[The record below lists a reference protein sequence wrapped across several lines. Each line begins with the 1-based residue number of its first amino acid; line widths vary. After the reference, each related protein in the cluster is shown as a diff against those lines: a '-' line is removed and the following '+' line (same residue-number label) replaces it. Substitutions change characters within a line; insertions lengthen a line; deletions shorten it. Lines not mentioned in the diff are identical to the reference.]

1 MCIHSFS
8 ADCSNLNYEAAI
20 THLLTLIFIGTDV
33 FVTFDTGDLDGTVYQ
48 DVYIGPGELS
58 FPLLHNYSEPGHYTM
73 NVSVSNLVR

>member
-8 ADCSNLNYEAAI
+8 ADCSNLSYEATI
-20 THLLTLIFIGTDV
+20 THLTAIIFIGTDV

-48 DVYIGPGELS
+48 DVYIGQGELS
-58 FPLLHNYSEPGHYTM
+58 FSLLHNYSEPGHYTM